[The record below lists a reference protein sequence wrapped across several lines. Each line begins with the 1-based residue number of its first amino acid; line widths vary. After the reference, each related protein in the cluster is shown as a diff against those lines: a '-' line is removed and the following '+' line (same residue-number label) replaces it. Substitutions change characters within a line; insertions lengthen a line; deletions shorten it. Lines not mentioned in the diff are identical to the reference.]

1 MHKGRLQFPDVRNI
15 PIKKCHTND
24 TLDHVIR
31 FKTIGLFE
39 IILSQFMDKGVE
51 GLLKMTEQHVD
62 YLKKLDSPND
72 FVPALIDTVERQT
85 IEMLKKK
92 KYVEKW
98 GEHQLR
104 HLIRS
109 LFM

>member
-1 MHKGRLQFPDVRNI
+1 M
-15 PIKKCHTND
+15 
-24 TLDHVIR
+24 
-31 FKTIGLFE
+31 
-39 IILSQFMDKGVE
+39 
-51 GLLKMTEQHVD
+51 D